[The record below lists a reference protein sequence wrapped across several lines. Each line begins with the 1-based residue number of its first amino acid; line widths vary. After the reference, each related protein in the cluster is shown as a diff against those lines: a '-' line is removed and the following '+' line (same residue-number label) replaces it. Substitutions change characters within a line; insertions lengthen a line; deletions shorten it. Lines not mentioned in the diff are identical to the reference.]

1 MKTLVT
7 IQPGMS
13 GRGQRNRL
21 YQAIVWLC
29 ALAFT
34 WQLVAS
40 SSHQHSLAERVH
52 DCVSCH
58 IGGNLHGGVPP
69 APAVAPPPL
78 PLVLYLAPFM
88 ATVRDIPTPGY
99 LIPPHQAPPAHPSFR

>member
-1 MKTLVT
+1 MTTLAT
-7 IQPGMS
+7 NQS
-13 GRGQRNRL
+13 GAQRRSQRNRL

-69 APAVAPPPL
+69 ALSVAPPAL
-78 PLVLYLAPFM
+78 PLVLYLAPFT
-88 ATVRDIPTPGY
+88 ATVRDIPTPSY
-99 LIPPHQAPPAHPSFR
+99 LIPPRQAPPAHPSFR